1 MWLRLRVLRAAL
13 ARPRGPWPPRSPPPR
28 RGDAPARAAYALRHL
43 ERMAEPD
50 IRQLLRAARVR
61 DPDAALAGAVKA
73 ADSSGGPGAPPPAPG
88 PGGEPCP
95 LCGGGDGVRHAL
107 DTVRRRRRRRRSGAA
122 ALAALV
128 CCGLLGVPGD
138 TWGPDAAARPPPL
151 VRGSDAEHALDPG
164 ALVRA
169 RAGSWRQASRTD
181 FGAWPARGALTRDES
196 LLRRALVTWAR
207 PRADVRVRAAPG
219 TPKGPPPGPPQLLYA
234 GRLAG
239 TAVVLLYDGLRVAR
253 YTEPLDPDDD
263 SSAAEAAEA
272 AEEGVSLELA
282 RTAGAGTAES
292 GALVVTRHG
301 GEVRYLTAPWI
312 TRAARVDLLDP
323 ADEWG
328 RTLARGADGVT
339 GPVPLPVTL
348 PRHCESWPGLA
359 LRGSP
364 GAARRLEL
372 YTDLGE
378 LAPARLTDGAERGP
392 ATGAAARRRLART
405 ACHLP
410 AVLDQGVRAVNS
422 WQFARQR
429 LPDGDGEAAWV
440 CTRAATWRGAG
451 SRVMTQFQPPA
462 GGPGRPG
469 GVTSRLEDSRVCGP
483 QARAVLTGLLWR
495 STEGAAGMC
504 WPPGTRTSPGCGR
517 AARACRAA
525 RRRRWAT
532 RSRRAR
538 GAGGV
543 GPALGDAPGRYR
555 PGRTT
560 PPPSARRTEPG
571 PAVSRPPGRCP
582 WPEAPRALPRQEPES
597 RLVHSFVAPA
607 AVGALHDELGE
618 PTAQLAAPAPGCRV
632 RRRFSRVPSADHH
645 SGRQQRTQRP
655 HQQGQQ
661 PAGALQGAVAAQ
673 QPGFGRAAR
682 QQVDHGLGAGH
693 RVQRHRKQ
701 EQQPEQR
708 RDRARRPAHQH
719 GQPQRE
725 HAQQRGV
732 HRDGRPADRLSRRR
746 RTCSGPGPVR
756 RRPHPAARTP
766 ARR

>member
-1 MWLRLRVLRAAL
+1 MGVSERTATLDVEQAELALVEHYGRLVRLAYCVLADGPRRAPAAHAVTCGALPRRCTSTAALPRPQAADEDPVYVWLRLRVLRAAL
-13 ARPRGPWPPRSPPPR
+13 ARPRGPWPPRSHPR
-28 RGDAPARAAYALRHL
+28 GGDAPARAAYALRHL

-138 TWGPDAAARPPPL
+138 TWGPDAAARPPL

-169 RAGSWRQASRTD
+169 RAGSWRRASRTD

-253 YTEPLDPDDD
+253 YTEPLDPDDG

-323 ADEWG
+323 ADESG

-469 GVTSRLEDSRVCGP
+469 AVTSRLEDSRVCGP

-495 STEGAAGMC
+495 STEGRWYVLAAGDEDV
-504 WPPGTRTSPGCGR
+504 TRLRARGEGLSGGPAEAVGNTL
-517 AARACRAA
+517 AARAGREASV
-525 RRRRWAT
+525 RLSAT
-532 RSRRAR
+532 RRDGTVPA
-538 GAGGV
+538 APPAPV
-543 GPALGDAPGRYR
+543 GPPD
-555 PGRTT
+555 
-560 PPPSARRTEPG
+560 
-571 PAVSRPPGRCP
+571 
-582 WPEAPRALPRQEPES
+582 
-597 RLVHSFVAPA
+597 
-607 AVGALHDELGE
+607 
-618 PTAQLAAPAPGCRV
+618 
-632 RRRFSRVPSADHH
+632 
-645 SGRQQRTQRP
+645 
-655 HQQGQQ
+655 
-661 PAGALQGAVAAQ
+661 
-673 QPGFGRAAR
+673 
-682 QQVDHGLGAGH
+682 
-693 RVQRHRKQ
+693 
-701 EQQPEQR
+701 
-708 RDRARRPAHQH
+708 
-719 GQPQRE
+719 
-725 HAQQRGV
+725 
-732 HRDGRPADRLSRRR
+732 
-746 RTCSGPGPVR
+746 
-756 RRPHPAARTP
+756 
-766 ARR
+766 

>member
-1 MWLRLRVLRAAL
+1 MSERTATLDVEQAELALVEHYGRLVRLAYCVLEDGPRRAPAAHAVTCGALPRRCTSTAALPRPRAADEDPVYVWLRLRVLRAAL
-13 ARPRGPWPPRSPPPR
+13 ARPRGPWLPRSLPR
-28 RGDAPARAAYALRHL
+28 GGAPARAAYALRHL
-43 ERMAEPD
+43 ERMADPD
-50 IRQLLRAARVR
+50 IRRLLRAAHVR
-61 DPDAALAGAVKA
+61 DPDAALAGARAAASAPPAAGPAAPEAHA
-73 ADSSGGPGAPPPAPG
+73 ADPSDTATDLPQVPVPPQVPDSPGGPGASAPAAG
-88 PGGEPCP
+88 PGREPCP

-138 TWGPDAAARPPPL
+138 TWGPDAAARPPL
-151 VRGSDAEHALDPG
+151 VRGSDAEHALDPS

-169 RAGSWRQASRTD
+169 RAGSWRRASRTD

-196 LLRRALVTWAR
+196 LLRRALVTWAQ
-207 PRADVRVRAAPG
+207 PRADVRVQAAPG

-253 YTEPLDPDDD
+253 YTEPLDPDDG
-263 SSAAEAAEA
+263 SAAAED
-272 AEEGVSLELA
+272 GVSLELA

-292 GALVVTRHG
+292 GALVVTRRG

-323 ADEWG
+323 ADEAG

-364 GAARRLEL
+364 GAARRPQL

-378 LAPARLTDGAERGP
+378 LAPARLTDGAERAP

-410 AVLDQGVRAVNS
+410 AVLDRGVRAVNS

-451 SRVMTQFQPPA
+451 ARVMTQFQPPA

-469 GVTSRLEDSRVCGP
+469 AVTSRLEDSRVCGP
-483 QARAVLTGLLWR
+483 HARAVLTGLLWR
-495 STEGAAGMC
+495 STEGRWYVLAAGDEDVI
-504 WPPGTRTSPGCGR
+504 RL
-517 AARACRAA
+517 
-525 RRRRWAT
+525 
-532 RSRRAR
+532 RAR
-538 GAGGV
+538 GEGLSG
-543 GPALGDAPGRYR
+543 GPAEAVDNTLAVRAGREASVR
-555 PGRTT
+555 L
-560 PPPSARRTEPG
+560 SATRRNGT
-571 PAVSRPPGRCP
+571 
-582 WPEAPRALPRQEPES
+582 
-597 RLVHSFVAPA
+597 
-607 AVGALHDELGE
+607 D
-618 PTAQLAAPAPGCRV
+618 PTAPPAP
-632 RRRFSRVPSADHH
+632 
-645 SGRQQRTQRP
+645 
-655 HQQGQQ
+655 
-661 PAGALQGAVAAQ
+661 
-673 QPGFGRAAR
+673 
-682 QQVDHGLGAGH
+682 VD
-693 RVQRHRKQ
+693 
-701 EQQPEQR
+701 PP
-708 RDRARRPAHQH
+708 D
-719 GQPQRE
+719 
-725 HAQQRGV
+725 
-732 HRDGRPADRLSRRR
+732 
-746 RTCSGPGPVR
+746 
-756 RRPHPAARTP
+756 
-766 ARR
+766 